1 MSERERRPA
10 TRGAEVVRY
19 RTVGLSGEIV
29 RLNAV
34 PSLAGGGDGGWG
46 ASGAA
51 RGRTPRGQLPRCQDR
66 VSRGG
71 AITKHIPCG
80 ESATVRVQRAAPSSP
95 RLVGATRTRGRTVS
109 RFELPCAIMVA
120 AAAPAR
126 RVPSVTERNRTL
138 LTGPAGLGP
147 HQKLCARGDA
157 TRPAEPRRP
166 PRIERW
172 LTIAAAARPPPPST
186 RSGARGT
193 GRAEAARD
201 ARVTR
206 QLATAAVP
214 SRVRAPRAPGL
225 APSRRH
231 GEPALPLG
239 IRHRPL
245 VCLCVWRWCGAARR
259 AGEDR

>member
-29 RLNAV
+29 RLYAV
-34 PSLAGGGDGGWG
+34 PNLAGGGDGGWG

-51 RGRTPRGQLPRCQDR
+51 RGRTPRGHLPRCQDR

-157 TRPAEPRRP
+157 TRRAPPPAENRTLVDNRRRGAPSAPFHPERSEGDGEGRSGAGRTRNATASDSRRAVARAGAAGAGPRALTPAWRARVAFRNSSPPAGMSMCVALVWRRP
-166 PRIERW
+166 PRR
-172 LTIAAAARPPPPST
+172 
-186 RSGARGT
+186 
-193 GRAEAARD
+193 
-201 ARVTR
+201 
-206 QLATAAVP
+206 
-214 SRVRAPRAPGL
+214 
-225 APSRRH
+225 
-231 GEPALPLG
+231 
-239 IRHRPL
+239 
-245 VCLCVWRWCGAARR
+245 
-259 AGEDR
+259 